1 MLFLCAQSVSFIFSL
16 CVLVIKSLFFRPW
29 VVPRSLS
36 VLLSSVSPGGHL
48 RWDKA
53 SLCRACG
60 GSMYPFRTL
69 LGALVHSGLCTKPSA
84 YITVHLVAQTSGRF
98 DSLRQVA
105 SNRSWKRVERK
116 FKSSTG
122 KLVRKS
128 PAPVPLQ

>member
-1 MLFLCAQSVSFIFSL
+1 MLFQCAQSVSFIFSL
-16 CVLVIKSLFFRPW
+16 CVLVVKSLFLSPLGRPPLP
-29 VVPRSLS
+29 VCPPLISLS
-36 VLLSSVSPGGHL
+36 GGGHL

-84 YITVHLVAQTSGRF
+84 YITVHLVVQTSGRF

-122 KLVRKS
+122 KRVRKS
-128 PAPVPLQ
+128 PAPVPL